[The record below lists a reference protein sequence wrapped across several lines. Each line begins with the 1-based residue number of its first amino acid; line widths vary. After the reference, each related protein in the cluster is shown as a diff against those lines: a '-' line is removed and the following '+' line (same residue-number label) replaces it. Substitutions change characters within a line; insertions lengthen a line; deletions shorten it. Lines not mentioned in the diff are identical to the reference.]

1 MKKDILL
8 SENQLKKLIY
18 KIIKEVRGGY
28 DDYNVMASHAESSMR
43 PMIESLS
50 DLTMA
55 LLGLI
60 QLIEFLDDPIGSK
73 DFYEA
78 AFAFNE
84 LVDEFKFANRIIYKD
99 FSEDSVINKGK
110 KLIKKLDTLQ
120 ENLRRIESLGRDFF
134 ESNQDFKVKF
144 RNYVIDVFES
154 IKDYD
159 QELEKTHNM
168 FGKRLS
174 GKGWQKSE
182 ES

>member
-28 DDYNVMASHAESSMR
+28 DDYSVMATHAESSMA
-43 PMIESLS
+43 PMAASLS
-50 DLTMA
+50 DLTGA

-60 QLIEFLDDPIGSK
+60 QLVDFLDDPIGSS

-78 AFAFNE
+78 TFAFNV
-84 LVDEFKFANRIIYKD
+84 LVDEFKTANKIIYKD
-99 FSEDSVINKGK
+99 FSEDDVIKKGQ
-110 KLIKKLDTLQ
+110 KLIKKLDALQ
-120 ENLRRIESLGRDFF
+120 ENLRRVESLGRDFF

-144 RNYVIDVFES
+144 RNYVIGVFES
-154 IKDYD
+154 IKEYD

-182 ES
+182 EF